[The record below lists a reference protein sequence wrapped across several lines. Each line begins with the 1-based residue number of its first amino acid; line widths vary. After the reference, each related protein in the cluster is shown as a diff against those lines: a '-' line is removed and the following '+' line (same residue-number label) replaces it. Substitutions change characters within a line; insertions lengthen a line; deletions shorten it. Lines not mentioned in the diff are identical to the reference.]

1 MQKITTDSWV
11 NVVKF
16 SDPVLDTQWILFR
29 KENGYIHLY
38 KYDDEK
44 KTSEFISMIKLEDFA
59 EMVEFLSIKK

>member
-16 SDPVLDTQWILFR
+16 SDPIHTTQWLLFR
-29 KENGYIHLY
+29 KENGHIKIY

-44 KTSEFISMIKLEDFA
+44 KTSWFIAMK
-59 EMVEFLSIKK
+59 